1 MILKNQNNDT
11 KLSDTLED
19 GWVEITVEELQVI
32 HASRIVVPE
41 PENPDL
47 VRLREIDAESQ
58 LTPRAFRELV
68 MLITEGFKQATGG
81 ALDLSVIPGVA
92 EAYTKEAEAAGIRA
106 KLAGGA

>member
-11 KLSDTLED
+11 KLSDVLED
-19 GWVEITVEELQVI
+19 GWVEITAEELQAI
-32 HASRIVVPE
+32 YASRVVVPD

-68 MLITEGFKQATGG
+68 MLVAEGFRQATAG

-92 EAYTKEAEAAGIRA
+92 QAYASEAEAAVLRA
-106 KLAGGA
+106 RLVGNA